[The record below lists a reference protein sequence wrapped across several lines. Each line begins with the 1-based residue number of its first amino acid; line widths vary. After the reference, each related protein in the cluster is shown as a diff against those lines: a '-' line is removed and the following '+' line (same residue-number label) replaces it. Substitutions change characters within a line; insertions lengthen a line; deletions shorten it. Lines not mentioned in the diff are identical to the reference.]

1 MTWEILVWQTKQNK
15 LPCFIY
21 IYIII
26 TKNGSNL
33 SRNSTSQMVF
43 YLLVKMIN
51 QIVSYFIGKNDHPSH
66 NSHNNESKSTY
77 QIDKVFFMLF
87 ILGIFLIKNFNQ
99 KTYFFSI
106 GNK

>member
-1 MTWEILVWQTKQNK
+1 MTNKTKQTT
-15 LPCFIY
+15 LLYIY
-21 IYIII
+21 IYNNY
-26 TKNGSNL
+26 KKGSNL